1 MPMNLRLLLTTW
13 VTAVSLTAAFSAE
26 NPPPDGPPGAGG
38 PPPFGSGG
46 PGQRG
51 GFGGPGMQ
59 AATKL
64 VKQFDQDGDKRLNT
78 AERKAAREFLAKE
91 KAEGRI
97 RQRGPRGPRG
107 GEEPAAVQP
116 GRKVSPT
123 EVKPV
128 AASVPFYDE
137 GTVRTLFFEFESADW
152 EKELADF
159 NNTDVEVPAKLTV
172 DGKSYDGV
180 GVHFRGASS
189 YFTVPEGRKRSLNVS
204 LDFTHKEQNVGGY
217 RTLNLLNSHEDPSFL
232 HTVLYSHITREYLPA
247 PKANFVHVVINGES
261 WGDYVS
267 VQQFNK
273 EFTREFF
280 GSAKGARWKVQ
291 GSPGGRGTFAFL
303 GDDQKAYEN
312 IYILKTKDSPKVWA
326 DLANLM
332 KVLNETPA
340 DRLEAALKPIL
351 DVDGALKF
359 LALEN
364 TLINNDGY
372 WIRTS
377 DYAIYQ
383 DESGKFHL
391 VPHDMNEC
399 FARPGGPGFGGGG
412 GRRGPGGP
420 QGGPGGGGGGRVEGV
435 KLDPLLAAKDASKPL
450 LSKLL
455 AVPALRER
463 YLAHCRDIADK
474 WLDWQRLGPL
484 AQKLHDLI
492 AAEVKADTR
501 KLDST
506 EAFEKSL
513 TEDVAGNG
521 FGPFG
526 GGSMGLKN
534 FADQRRAYLRSYQ
547 PAAAN

>member
-1 MPMNLRLLLTTW
+1 M
-13 VTAVSLTAAFSAE
+13 
-26 NPPPDGPPGAGG
+26 
-38 PPPFGSGG
+38 
-46 PGQRG
+46 
-51 GFGGPGMQ
+51 
-59 AATKL
+59 
-64 VKQFDQDGDKRLNT
+64 
-78 AERKAAREFLAKE
+78 
-91 KAEGRI
+91 
-97 RQRGPRGPRG
+97 
-107 GEEPAAVQP
+107 
-116 GRKVSPT
+116 
-123 EVKPV
+123 

-137 GTVRTLFFEFESADW
+137 GTVRTLFFEFENTDW

-172 DGKSYDGV
+172 DGKTYEGV

-189 YFTVPEGRKRSLNVS
+189 YFTVGEGRKRSLNVS
-204 LDFTHKEQNVGGY
+204 LDFTHKDQNVGGY

-232 HTVLYSHITREYLPA
+232 RTVLHSHIAREYLPA
-247 PKANFVHVVINGES
+247 PKANFVQVVVNGEN
-261 WGDYVS
+261 WGIYVS

-280 GSAKGARWKVQ
+280 GSTKGARWKVQ
-291 GSPGGRGTFAFL
+291 GSPGGRGTFAYL
-303 GDDQKAYEN
+303 GDDQEAYEN
-312 IYILKTKDSPKVWA
+312 IYILKTKESPKVWA

-351 DVDGALKF
+351 DVEGALKF

-377 DYAIYQ
+377 DYATYQ
-383 DESGKFHL
+383 DDSGKFHL

-420 QGGPGGGGGGRVEGV
+420 QGGPGGPNGPGGFGGPGGPQGGPGGGGGARVEGV

-463 YLAHCRDIADK
+463 YLTHCRDIADN
-474 WLDWQRLGPL
+474 WLTWEKLGPL
-484 AQKLHDLI
+484 TQKLHDLI

-506 EAFEKSL
+506 EAFEKSVA
-513 TEDVAGNG
+513 EDVAGTG

-526 GGSMGLKN
+526 GGAMGLKN

>member
-1 MPMNLRLLLTTW
+1 MPMNLRLLLTAW
-13 VTAVSLTAAFSAE
+13 VTAVSLTAAFAAD
-26 NPPPDGPPGAGG
+26 NPPPGDRPPGFDGPPGAGG
-38 PPPFGSGG
+38 PPPFG
-46 PGQRG
+46 P
-51 GFGGPGMQ
+51 GGPGMQ

-116 GRKVSPT
+116 GRKVSPA
-123 EVKPV
+123 EVKSV

-172 DGKSYDGV
+172 DGKTYEGV

-189 YFTVPEGRKRSLNVS
+189 YFTVAEGRKRSLNVS
-204 LDFTHKEQNVGGY
+204 LDFTRQDQSVGGY
-217 RTLNLLNSHEDPSFL
+217 RTLNLLNSHEDSSFL
-232 HTVLYSHITREYLPA
+232 HTVLYSHIARDYLPA

-261 WGDYVS
+261 WGVYVS

-291 GSPGGRGTFAFL
+291 GSPGGRGTFAYL

-312 IYILKTKDSPKVWA
+312 IYVLKTKDSPKVWA

-420 QGGPGGGGGGRVEGV
+420 QGGPGGGGGGSGRVEGV
-435 KLDPLLAAKDASKPL
+435 KLDPLTAAKDASKPL